1 MMAVG
6 SESTAF
12 QTIIM
17 KTKGKKKLV
26 KEKINKT
33 FKKKMNQINGFNFHL
48 NRIRVSSEQ
57 SPRFPPAGGPGHEG
71 APGGVGGLPETLAA
85 ATPAEAAG
93 VGSGLTGGLLG
104 PLDVARLPFPHLHS
118 TQTTGLHTQR
128 SI

>member
-33 FKKKMNQINGFNFHL
+33 FKKFS
-48 NRIRVSSEQ
+48 VC
-57 SPRFPPAGGPGHEG
+57 
-71 APGGVGGLPETLAA
+71 V
-85 ATPAEAAG
+85 
-93 VGSGLTGGLLG
+93 
-104 PLDVARLPFPHLHS
+104 
-118 TQTTGLHTQR
+118 
-128 SI
+128 